1 MTLYPGTLTEQEY
14 AHGRDEGYSAGE
26 RDLDD
31 GLGLQY
37 DRLEEARTAA
47 DVELSRAARA
57 FTLGW
62 MRGYREATRT
72 YGLRNGRWS
81 L

>member
-1 MTLYPGTLTEQEY
+1 MTLYPGTLIEQEY
-14 AHGRDEGYSAGE
+14 AHGRDQGYSAGE

-37 DRLEEARTAA
+37 DRLEEARAA
-47 DVELSRAARA
+47 ANVELSCGARA

-62 MRGYREATRT
+62 MRGYREAMRT
-72 YGLRNGRWS
+72 FSLRNGRWS